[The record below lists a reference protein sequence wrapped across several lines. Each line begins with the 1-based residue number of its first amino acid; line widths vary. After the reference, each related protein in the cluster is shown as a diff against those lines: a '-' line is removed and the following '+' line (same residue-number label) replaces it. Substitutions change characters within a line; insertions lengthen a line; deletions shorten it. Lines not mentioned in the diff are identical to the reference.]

1 MPRGP
6 EVPEAIRNQIVGMRR
21 VNATFPQIASIL
33 NIPQNTVQKIYYRWQ
48 ETSDCSNAPR
58 SGAPKKLTQ
67 RDLTHIERHVRH
79 DREQRRQP
87 LGEIILDLN
96 LPVST
101 YTLKRS
107 LVYDLGLGHRIERK
121 TPWLSKAQK
130 AARLA
135 FAKEHISWGLDE
147 WRRVIFS
154 DEMGMQTGANQKAVY
169 VWRYPEEEYLEDC
182 CGATVIPG
190 FQKIK
195 VWGAMRYGA
204 LSELVVMPEKEG
216 QGKLNAV
223 EYTAIILDGE
233 LLDFW
238 MRSMEEEGYVLVM
251 EDGAPYHKGA
261 ASLRRKEYEKMGW
274 IGWGPGTWPSNS
286 PDLNPIENLWHVLR
300 SNIRKRKRQPRT
312 AEELALALQ
321 EEWKKLD
328 MKVVQA
334 LIDSMPR
341 RMQAVIDAKG
351 GCTHY

>member
-1 MPRGP
+1 
-6 EVPEAIRNQIVGMRR
+6 
-21 VNATFPQIASIL
+21 
-33 NIPQNTVQKIYYRWQ
+33 
-48 ETSDCSNAPR
+48 
-58 SGAPKKLTQ
+58 
-67 RDLTHIERHVRH
+67 
-79 DREQRRQP
+79 
-87 LGEIILDLN
+87 
-96 LPVST
+96 
-101 YTLKRS
+101 
-107 LVYDLGLGHRIERK
+107 
-121 TPWLSKAQK
+121 
-130 AARLA
+130 
-135 FAKEHISWGLDE
+135 
-147 WRRVIFS
+147 
-154 DEMGMQTGANQKAVY
+154 MQTGANQKAVY

-195 VWGAMRYGA
+195 VWGDMRYGA

-216 QGKLNAV
+216 QGKLNVV

-341 RMQAVIDAKG
+341 RMQAVIEARG
-351 GCTHY
+351 GATGY